1 MTTLQMR
8 RALDLRAAQER
19 LPRKRW
25 ALEPLPAEEEAAAPA
40 AAPRKAQ
47 VLVVRPALTKS
58 RMASSTSAA

>member
-25 ALEPLPAEEEAAAPA
+25 ALEPLPAEEAAAPA
-40 AAPRKAQ
+40 AAPREAQ